1 MSDNIKVVVKV
12 RPLISR
18 EIEDKLSYQWRVKNN
33 TLYQLDQSGREY
45 GSSFTFDKVYD
56 EKTRTNDVYNDI
68 AKPIVEAATA
78 GINGTIFAY
87 GQTSSGKTY
96 TMSGTERAPGI
107 IPLAVLNLFD
117 IIKNKEDRDFLLR
130 VSYIEIYNETIKDL
144 LDVDNKE
151 KIKIHETYQGGVK
164 VDATEK
170 VTSSPEEVLEVMR
183 QGEANRQIG
192 TTNMNEKSSR
202 SHSIF
207 QITIESREHTSGSGE
222 GGCVNV
228 STLNL
233 VDLAGSER
241 AGQTGATGLRFKEG
255 THINKSLSALALV
268 IKQLSEDPN
277 KFANYRDSKLT
288 RILQNSLGGNAKT
301 SIICAVTPAAIEETI
316 STLQFA
322 NRAKAIKNKP
332 EVNAV
337 TTNATMIQRLTKKLS
352 KLQYQL
358 ESKKSLEQD
367 NRLLQQKIESLQ
379 RQILNGF
386 GAGIS
391 VDVSRSDRR
400 KTWCAPRRA
409 TIDTLPS
416 IEEDIAPTV
425 HRFATPALKYNPAM
439 LSDFRP
445 VQATSQLPLPRVS
458 EEGHITPP
466 PREKKS
472 VNFSDEIIELDSD
485 DDESSRAHCSP
496 YHKCYESS
504 KTPPCVLREKA
515 KEAEK
520 NLQDIVELTERER
533 IYTPSVVEVME
544 KLEANTVVIVKL
556 QEEVNSLNTKCQ
568 DRDTEIKHL
577 KDKITKAED
586 DIKTVNAQKED
597 LEKIYKEAE
606 TKLTDVEFSFE
617 TLRQKAKCREEELLS
632 LLEEK
637 RIDVPKNNN
646 SKQLKAADKEINFMD
661 LSKDISLVNSDNET
675 SIINPNCDETSHLH
689 ELVGEL
695 QNQLSTKSNLAI
707 ELENKICA
715 QDRKIK
721 QLESE
726 TTKMQEMFD
735 NIKEKLSTVESEN
748 TSLKTTI
755 DHLNSTIKNQKDNF
769 DAVNKDIE
777 SYTTLIQELQ
787 SKLNNVNSVP
797 LNLDDHIIENMILSE
812 ENIIAN
818 NDNLRNIIHSL
829 KSAIDARDQEI
840 SSLKSESRG
849 NECDNSEGLEKETQL
864 KKLLEEVEDLKQ
876 KIHEDSKKIVILTEE
891 ICNLTE
897 NNTTISQE
905 LTDSKAEYNKLEQKY
920 QDEISEFN
928 SYKQQQS
935 KSLEIL
941 QKETAQK
948 TEQLECLSETINTLN
963 NHLLKKD
970 NLLSSIE
977 QDKAQFEN
985 VSKFQIVIEKLY
997 NILTLLNG
1005 QTISESVPSEMG
1017 SLATQLIDGVS
1028 SLEVCVLELN
1038 TAKESAIAN
1047 ISDLNIKM
1055 EEKENKILEYKTKIE
1070 SLLLDIKNITESHHE
1085 LDAQNQKLINENTN
1099 IKKEIQE
1106 KEGQINE
1113 LEEYKIEI
1121 ETLKTKNQALS
1132 ETICDIKGELSNK
1145 QIEMDTLQ
1153 AEYTARFE
1161 TIRQD
1166 IDIVRDSYEKL
1177 EEKNIGLTT
1186 NMETLT
1192 FELENKQKEC
1202 EDLQEKVLKYSSQ
1215 LDMFNQNLAEKDSGF
1230 VSLQQK
1236 ESVLVAEVERLN
1248 ALLNESEHSFESLK
1262 KELESQNALYISNTD
1277 KIHKILANKHKE
1289 ISDQLLYNSEMTLQE
1304 KYTEIIR
1311 HAVIVAENYV
1321 RNEEM
1326 LRIILDKATKLT
1338 DSFGIDSSFIDEE
1351 EHFESFN
1358 DIPHLLDKIA
1368 VHFDV
1373 LTQKLSE
1380 SVDIQNRQLEDALAE
1395 AKTQIQDL
1403 TTNNLKLTT
1412 DLSQLQV
1419 KSELEIVEINEFK
1432 NENSSLK
1439 KNLYECNAL
1448 LKTLQQEV
1456 AQKAGEINEMEINMR
1471 KFKEEFI
1478 NLDKELRQRIIKLE
1492 SENSDLNRQIL
1503 EFKEGN
1509 GITVNDSV
1517 PSFTE
1522 LQNITSSIRKSISN
1536 VLEEPAKNKPPSL
1549 ITLCCSQIIDVLTL
1563 NQKENGLTPITS
1575 SESLMNSSKEAL
1587 VFTEKEFKIVQ
1598 DENNKLKHNLEVL
1611 KHANL
1616 RLIQEQEEIRHEIKL
1631 LIEPSIDL
1639 QKKIAKHK
1647 TNLSTL
1653 TATTYAENKALQS
1666 QVKVLQHHHTRF
1678 HNVCQKDI
1686 PQFKKQLM
1694 ELYSVLKNESQF
1706 KRYSLPDVL
1715 DKNTT
1720 TSTFKNDSTLDGD
1733 LLMLDT
1739 NVTLATC
1746 NDNTLV
1752 GHDQTCFEMT
1762 QIDLSTNNVTVM
1774 DIEPSVQNHIDILVR
1789 DNQKMNDNI
1798 AILEEENEKLKEII
1812 DQLKMESAYSIPKHV
1827 NENLVQEPKSE
1838 SECSHEMMRKIDK
1851 LAEELSTIKKQK
1863 EEIVEKY
1870 NNLLLEIPSAETLVR
1885 KLSTLEKEHNT
1896 KLAEITNLTNVISKK
1911 NRDLKQLQEENDT
1924 LSTQV
1929 MENISEADDLKK
1941 ELDVLKEKLADKCNQ
1956 LEQESEVKINAESCP
1971 QCLAKEKLLN
1981 KLVTETETAN
1991 TQNDSDTSVRYNK
2004 ICTLQNELLA
2014 SKEQCKKI
2022 TEEFA
2027 TIKNHLERSNLSIT
2041 HDMDDSMGE
2050 SNIFTFTKDFEV
2062 VNTSTSNYGTNMP
2075 KILEEKSSDIYALD
2089 KADCLNYYVELTGA
2103 EKENLNHDIKII
2115 DVMKKLYHDLIVK
2128 HGNEVDNLLNKLKDY
2143 EELQQNLHSQI
2154 HQISTEYNDK
2164 RREIETVTNTIST
2177 IKHSIST
2184 INDSL
2189 NSNLEPDSNTEFVVK
2204 FKEDIL
2210 KVLDVQFDLKSMN
2223 VFETLME
2230 NMVSKHQNDL
2240 DKSMDQYNELK
2251 KHMESLMSELATL
2264 NESLKEMKSHL
2275 TVTENDYNLLKAQK
2289 ERVHEISNAVTLD
2302 IIKKEK
2308 ELNDTI
2314 SKGCQLL
2321 LENNIMEHND
2331 IDLTE
2336 PAIKNITIL
2345 FEKLVSQH
2353 KAQNSTQTTELN
2365 KEIENLALE
2374 IKNSKVLLD
2383 DKELELNMTKQKYEN
2398 EHKINESVT
2407 LDLIHKDKE
2416 LKKLQSVNDE
2426 QNKALEKMKNDHD
2439 NNIALMNNLKQE
2451 IEILKE
2457 VISKKEIVTKNLENE
2472 LSSIKSSKNPVDALS
2487 EKAHNLEI
2495 EVKSLKAANDII
2507 LKEKHDLDTN
2517 LKTAAETILVNNLEL
2532 DNLKQEVH
2540 ELKNSIKESKFIF
2553 DDMKSEMD
2561 EMTKRMK
2568 DTEGKQ
2574 NMEIIDKY
2582 KDLEKK
2588 YEDKC
2593 KDCSRLEMNI
2603 KTHEKTVEIQSSMV
2617 KRLQK
2622 QKEEDCKKIE
2632 ELSNKCTT
2640 LQQDYDTLQATL
2652 ISTKEELTNLQQI
2665 KDTLEAR
2672 ISLLEGEQ
2680 EADRGRG
2687 SLEKGQLARRRR
2699 QSLHDSQRTFSE
2711 DRGDEHTKLEQL
2723 FAARAAPD
2731 DLFMDV
2737 DSAGSTPA
2745 RNSSASSRK
2754 HDSFGTRL
2762 EHSDKE
2768 DEGRPS
2774 SVLAARRRRQSAHD
2788 LRRSVLPTPTGS
2800 PSARQLIDE
2809 LNSSPQGDHLDVNEM
2824 SKLKSTLQSCQ
2835 QELEELKERYKEL
2848 DEECETC
2855 AEYLQERDKQ
2865 CTQLMKEKR
2874 ALETTVAELTKSL
2887 EKFDPNATRNARTYA
2902 SVAVNTDE
2910 DWANLHSV
2918 VVDRMSFDAEV
2929 EKNKRLTRA
2938 IEELRLK
2945 NRELKAA
2952 LASAQRAMEKRANRD
2967 EDSVARELEQT
2978 RQQLRA
2984 TRHSLEELQHKYQTL
2999 DDECETC
3006 SEYLKERDEQCRRL
3020 QEKLEELVSSKQKL
3034 GTHTAPRTAGVDVS
3048 TETCEDLL
3056 SYQVERDG
3064 SSKKPAEDVQRLSK
3078 IVEKLSREKIA
3089 LQQQLQAPMAPTY
3102 VAMGSAIVQ
3111 ASYTNQQLT
3120 DIMKEN
3126 QKLKKI
3132 NAKLIAICKK
3142 RGKDQTEARENVDFN
3157 VQG

>member
-445 VQATSQLPLPRVS
+445 VQATGQLPLPRVS

-568 DRDTEIKHL
+568 DRDAEIKHL

-606 TKLTDVEFSFE
+606 TKLTDIEFSFE

-726 TTKMQEMFD
+726 TTKIQEMFD
-735 NIKEKLSTVESEN
+735 NIKQKLSAVESEN

-755 DHLNSTIKNQKDNF
+755 DHLNSTIKNQKDSF

-876 KIHEDSKKIVILTEE
+876 KIHEDSNKIVILTEE

-897 NNTTISQE
+897 NKTTISQE
-905 LTDSKAEYNKLEQKY
+905 LTDLKAEYNKLEQKY
-920 QDEISEFN
+920 QDSLNEISEFN

-941 QKETAQK
+941 QKETEQK

-963 NHLLKKD
+963 NDLLKKD

-985 VSKFQIVIEKLY
+985 NVSKLQLVIEKLY

-1005 QTISESVPSEMG
+1005 QTISKSVPSELG

-1099 IKKEIQE
+1099 IKKEIQD

-1113 LEEYKIEI
+1113 LEEYKLEI
-1121 ETLKTKNQALS
+1121 ETLKTKNLALS
-1132 ETICDIKGELSNK
+1132 ETICDIRGELSNK
-1145 QIEMDTLQ
+1145 QIEIDTLQ
-1153 AEYTARFE
+1153 AEYTARFK
-1161 TIRQD
+1161 TIKQD

-1177 EEKNIGLTT
+1177 EEKNIALTT

-1262 KELESQNALYISNTD
+1262 KELESQNALYVSNTE
-1277 KIHKILANKHKE
+1277 KIHKILANKNKE

-1326 LRIILDKATKLT
+1326 LRIILDKATQLT

-1351 EHFESFN
+1351 ENFESFN
-1358 DIPHLLDKIA
+1358 DIPHLLDKIS

-1536 VLEEPAKNKPPSL
+1536 VLDEPAKNKPPSL

-1563 NQKENGLTPITS
+1563 NQKENCLTPITS

-1812 DQLKMESAYSIPKHV
+1812 DQLKIESAYAPGIPKHN
-1827 NENLVQEPKSE
+1827 NEVLVQESKSD
-1838 SECSHEMMRKIDK
+1838 SERSHVMMRKIDE

-1870 NNLLLEIPSAETLVR
+1870 NNLLHEIPSAETLVR

-1941 ELDVLKEKLADKCNQ
+1941 ELDLLKEKLADKCNQ

-2062 VNTSTSNYGTNMP
+2062 VNTSSSNYGTNMP

-2164 RREIETVTNTIST
+2164 RRDIETVTNTIST

-2189 NSNLEPDSNTEFVVK
+2189 NCNLEPDSNTEFVVK

-2210 KVLDVQFDLKSMN
+2210 KVLDDQFDLKSMN
-2223 VFETLME
+2223 VFETLIE

-2264 NESLKEMKSHL
+2264 NESLKEMKTHL

-2331 IDLTE
+2331 IDLSE
-2336 PAIKNITIL
+2336 PATKNITIL
-2345 FEKLVSQH
+2345 FEKLVTQH
-2353 KAQNSTQTTELN
+2353 KAQNSTQTAELN

-2416 LKKLQSVNDE
+2416 LKKLESVNDE
-2426 QNKALEKMKNDHD
+2426 QNKALEKMRNDHD
-2439 NNIALMNNLKQE
+2439 NNIVLMNNLKQE

-2457 VISKKEIVTKNLENE
+2457 VIAKKEIFAKNLENE
-2472 LSSIKSSKNPVDALS
+2472 LSSIKLSKSPVDALS

-2640 LQQDYDTLQATL
+2640 LQQDCDTLQATL
-2652 ISTKEELTNLQQI
+2652 ISTKEELASLQQI
-2665 KDTLEAR
+2665 KDTLEVR
-2672 ISLLEGEQ
+2672 ISLLEGEP
-2680 EADRGRG
+2680 EADKGRG

-2731 DLFMDV
+2731 DLFMEV

-2865 CTQLMKEKR
+2865 CTQLLKEKR
-2874 ALETTVAELTKSL
+2874 ALEVTVKTYPVNPPSHRINYYTILMMNQ
-2887 EKFDPNATRNARTYA
+2887 PNY
-2902 SVAVNTDE
+2902 
-2910 DWANLHSV
+2910 
-2918 VVDRMSFDAEV
+2918 
-2929 EKNKRLTRA
+2929 
-2938 IEELRLK
+2938 
-2945 NRELKAA
+2945 
-2952 LASAQRAMEKRANRD
+2952 
-2967 EDSVARELEQT
+2967 
-2978 RQQLRA
+2978 
-2984 TRHSLEELQHKYQTL
+2984 
-2999 DDECETC
+2999 
-3006 SEYLKERDEQCRRL
+3006 
-3020 QEKLEELVSSKQKL
+3020 
-3034 GTHTAPRTAGVDVS
+3034 
-3048 TETCEDLL
+3048 
-3056 SYQVERDG
+3056 
-3064 SSKKPAEDVQRLSK
+3064 
-3078 IVEKLSREKIA
+3078 
-3089 LQQQLQAPMAPTY
+3089 
-3102 VAMGSAIVQ
+3102 
-3111 ASYTNQQLT
+3111 
-3120 DIMKEN
+3120 
-3126 QKLKKI
+3126 
-3132 NAKLIAICKK
+3132 
-3142 RGKDQTEARENVDFN
+3142 
-3157 VQG
+3157 